1 MGRVAI
7 VTDSAAD
14 LPADRAAAAGITIVP
29 LEVTF
34 GSERLLAGVD
44 LTVDAFWQRM
54 VAPDSPFPT
63 TAAASPGQFQAAFEA
78 AFAGGADAVVCVDV
92 AEGLSATIKSARIA
106 RDLMADREI
115 HVVNS
120 RSASMGVGILAELG
134 AEMAAGE
141 LRGQVKVLE
150 GQLDRAHR
158 NSKWLKARL
167 KAPLRRVKGILR
179 GA

>member
-63 TAAASPGQFQAAFEA
+63 TAAASPATARYSRLAIAWRHENARVDAAW
-78 AFAGGADAVVCVDV
+78 
-92 AEGLSATIKSARIA
+92 
-106 RDLMADREI
+106 
-115 HVVNS
+115 S
-120 RSASMGVGILAELG
+120 R
-134 AEMAAGE
+134 
-141 LRGQVKVLE
+141 
-150 GQLDRAHR
+150 
-158 NSKWLKARL
+158 
-167 KAPLRRVKGILR
+167 APAPPRR
-179 GA
+179 